1 MVQKPKPKEL
11 HHHIDPKLRFRLR
24 IYFAIAAVL
33 VCIVIYNIIKGDI
46 DFFSAVGAYVVGAVI
61 GIFTS
66 RMFHISW
73 DKNAK
78 KVVSRLDIFGGVV
91 LAAYILFEIEREH
104 FVSLFIHGPT
114 VAAVSF
120 TVLAGVMIGR
130 VLGTRGRI
138 RTILKDQRV
147 FSR

>member
-1 MVQKPKPKEL
+1 
-11 HHHIDPKLRFRLR
+11 
-24 IYFAIAAVL
+24 
-33 VCIVIYNIIKGDI
+33 
-46 DFFSAVGAYVVGAVI
+46 
-61 GIFTS
+61 
-66 RMFHISW
+66 MFHISW